1 MEVAKSATLLKQQP
15 VNWEQ
20 ASGFARAR
28 AYAQESGQPGFTAP
42 EITVIAP
49 CFNEA
54 VNIFPLVQRTLA
66 TFDRHGLNGEIVLV
80 DDCSTDATLATIRE
94 LAEREPRLR
103 YAHHAANK
111 GLFAGWLTGLSL
123 ARGHNVCLIDADL
136 QNPPEEI
143 YRLYRCLQRD
153 SVDMVQGVRSSIG
166 RLKDDRYLLSR
177 GLNIC
182 LNTLFGMKAADN
194 KSGFVIAP
202 RDVMR
207 DVLNLRR
214 RYHYPHTFI
223 RVAAERKSYI
233 VAEVETLFVER
244 QSGQSFLGN
253 FPIRPVLKVMKDLA
267 AAVLDFSLRAPEND
281 LEAFL
286 REHAP
291 LREPE
296 AYTGWRKLLV
306 EAYFHTMPLH
316 KWMITRRARG
326 LFHALRR
333 SQYLSRED
341 MDTYRLRKLRRL
353 LRHAY
358 NHVPYYRDAFDKAGV
373 KVEDIQSI
381 ADLARLPLL
390 AKADVRDN
398 LYFGLFAD
406 NHNKKDMHK
415 VTTSGSTGEPFT
427 TYADRHQLEWRFA
440 TTLRAAEWTGWRFGD
455 RQARLWH
462 QTLGMSWTQ
471 VLRERID
478 ALFMRRLFIPAYE
491 IKDGNIRDFLRKLR
505 KHRPVL
511 VDGYAESFNFLAHY
525 AHSQGLEG
533 FQPKAV
539 MSSAQIMPDQVRTT
553 IEDSLQT
560 RVFDK
565 YGSREFSGIA
575 YEDEG
580 HDGHLVMAESYIVEI
595 LKDGRPALP
604 GETGEVVITDLN
616 NFHVPI
622 IRYRI
627 GDLAVAMDDQCGRDA
642 PRQFPRLGR
651 IEGRSQAIIL
661 CSNGA
666 WLPGTF
672 FAHFFKDHDQVI
684 RHYQVVQDMRGAIT
698 IKIVPGMHFSEEA
711 LGAIIRDLRH
721 FTGQDMRIDTEV
733 VESIPL
739 VRTGKRTSVVSRL
752 DLDFQT
758 ISAAREA

>member
-1 MEVAKSATLLKQQP
+1 MTQHTNSWAE
-15 VNWEQ
+15 
-20 ASGFARAR
+20 ASGLSKARAFVE
-28 AYAQESGQPGFTAP
+28 AGHI
-42 EITVIAP
+42 EISVVAP
-49 CFNEA
+49 CYNEA
-54 VNIFPLVQRTLA
+54 VNIAPLVQRTLA
-66 TFDRHGLNGEIVLV
+66 TFDRHGLKGEIVLV
-80 DDCSTDATLATIRE
+80 DDCSTDETLANIRK
-94 LAEREPRLR
+94 LAETEPRLR
-103 YAHHAANK
+103 FAHHETNK
-111 GLFAGWLTGLSL
+111 GLFGGWLTGVEMALG
-123 ARGHNVCLIDADL
+123 ANVCLIDADL

-166 RLKDDRYLLSR
+166 RLKDNRYLLSR

-202 RDVMR
+202 RDVLR
-207 DVLNLRR
+207 DVLNMRR
-214 RYHYPHTFI
+214 SYHYPHTFL

-233 VAEVETLFVER
+233 VEEVETLFVER

-253 FPIRPVLKVMKDLA
+253 FPIRPVLRVLKDLG

-296 AYTGWRKLLV
+296 PYTGWRKALM

-316 KWMITRRARG
+316 KWMITKRARG

-333 SQYLSRED
+333 AQYLSRADIE
-341 MDTYRLRKLRRL
+341 TYRTRKLRRL

-358 NHVPYYRDAFDKAGV
+358 NHVPYYRDAFDAAGV
-373 KVEDIQSI
+373 RVEDIETI
-381 ADLARLPLL
+381 EDLARLPLL
-390 AKADVRDN
+390 SKADVREN
-398 LYFGLFAD
+398 LYFELFAD
-406 NHNKKDMHK
+406 NHRKQDMLK

-491 IKDGNIRDFLRKLR
+491 IKDGNIRAFLKKLQ

-525 AHSQGLEG
+525 AHSHGLEG
-533 FQPKAV
+533 FAPKAV
-539 MSSAQIMPDQVRTT
+539 MSSAQIMPEQVRRT
-553 IEDSLQT
+553 IEERFETQ
-560 RVFDK
+560 VFDK

-575 YEDEG
+575 YEDDS
-580 HDGHLVMAESYIVEI
+580 HTGHLVMAESYIVEI
-595 LKDGRPALP
+595 LKDGRPARP
-604 GETGEVVITDLN
+604 GEIGEVVITDLN
-616 NFHVPI
+616 NFHVPL

-627 GDLAVAMDDQCGRDA
+627 GDLAVAMDEDA
-642 PRQFPRLGR
+642 GTNEQRQLPRVGR
-651 IEGRSQAIIL
+651 IEGRSQAIVM

-672 FAHFFKDHDQVI
+672 FAHYFKDHDQII
-684 RHYQVVQDMRGAIT
+684 RHYQVVQEARGAIT
-698 IKIVPGMHFSEEA
+698 LKIVPGQHFTEA
-711 LGAIIRDLRH
+711 ALATIVRDLRP
-721 FTGQDMRIDTEV
+721 FTGEDMRIDTQV
-733 VESIPL
+733 VDEIPL
-739 VRTGKRTSVVSRL
+739 VRTGKRTSVVSKL
-752 DLDFQT
+752 NLDFQT
-758 ISAAREA
+758 LEPADEAEAKAA

>member
-1 MEVAKSATLLKQQP
+1 MAESATLMNDHLN
-15 VNWEQ
+15 NWEE
-20 ASGFARAR
+20 ASGFAKLRDF
-28 AYAQESGQPGFTAP
+28 AQEGQLDL
-42 EITVIAP
+42 TVIAP

-66 TFDRHGLNGEIVLV
+66 TFDRHGITGEIVLV
-80 DDCSTDATLATIRE
+80 DDCSTDATLANIRE

-103 YAHHAANK
+103 FAQHETNK
-111 GLFAGWLTGLSL
+111 GLFAGWLTGLEI
-123 ARGHNVCLIDADL
+123 ARGSNVCLIDADL
-136 QNPPEEI
+136 QNLPEEI
-143 YRLYRCLQRD
+143 HRLYRCLQRD

-166 RLKDDRYLLSR
+166 RLKDNRYLLSR

-182 LNTLFGMKAADN
+182 LNSLFRMKATDN
-194 KSGFVIAP
+194 KSGFVMAS

-207 DVLNLRR
+207 DVLNFRR
-214 RYHYPHTFI
+214 SYHYPHTFI

-253 FPIRPVLKVMKDLA
+253 LPVRPVINVLKDLVA
-267 AAVLDFSLRAPEND
+267 GVLDFSLRAPEND

-291 LREPE
+291 LQEPE
-296 AYTGWRKLLV
+296 PYTGWRKVLAEL
-306 EAYFHTMPLH
+306 YFSTMPLH
-316 KWMITRRARG
+316 KWMITKRARG
-326 LFHALRR
+326 LFYALRR

-341 MDTYRLRKLRRL
+341 INTYRLRKLRRV

-358 NHVPYYRDAFDKAGV
+358 NHVPYYRSAFDEAGV
-373 KVEDIQSI
+373 RIEDIQSI
-381 ADLARLPLL
+381 EDLARLPLL
-390 AKADVRDN
+390 SKADVREN
-398 LYFGLFAD
+398 LYFELFAD
-406 NHNKKDMHK
+406 NHKKKDMLK

-440 TTLRAAEWTGWRFGD
+440 TTMRAAEWTGWRFGD

-462 QTLGMSWTQ
+462 QTLGMSWSQ

-478 ALFMRRLFIPAYE
+478 ALFMRRMFIPAYE
-491 IKDGNIRDFLRKLR
+491 IKDSNIRDLMNKLV

-525 AHSQGLEG
+525 AHTHGMEG

-539 MSSAQIMPDQVRTT
+539 MSSAQIMPEQVRET
-553 IEDSLQT
+553 IETSFQT
-560 RVFDK
+560 RVYDK

-575 YEDEG
+575 YEDES

-604 GETGEVVITDLN
+604 GEIGEVVITDLN

-627 GDLAVAMDDQCGRDA
+627 GDLAVAVDENCGADA
-642 PRQFPRLGR
+642 VRQFPRLGR
-651 IEGRSQAIIL
+651 IEGRSQAIVM

-672 FAHFFKDHDQVI
+672 FAHFFKDHDQII
-684 RHYQVVQDMRGAIT
+684 RHYQVVQEERGAIT
-698 IKIVPGMHFSEEA
+698 IKIVPGMHFTDEA
-711 LGAIIRDLRH
+711 LAAIIGDLRH
-721 FTGQDMRIDTEV
+721 FTGDDMRIDTEV
-733 VESIPL
+733 VDAIPL
-739 VRTGKRTSVVSRL
+739 VRTGKRTSVVSKL
-752 DLDFQT
+752 DLDFQD
-758 ISAAREA
+758 ISAEPQQKKVA